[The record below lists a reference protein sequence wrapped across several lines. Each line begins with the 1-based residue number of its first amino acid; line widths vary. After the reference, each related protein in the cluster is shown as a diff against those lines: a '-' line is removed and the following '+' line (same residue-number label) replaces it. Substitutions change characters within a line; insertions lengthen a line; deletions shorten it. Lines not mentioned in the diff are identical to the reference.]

1 MDSHMS
7 TTLSRP
13 TQISS
18 GVWRYSWTGT
28 APYSVFDYRSYEF
41 TLRDSDDTEY
51 YATAEDGGVEP
62 QAIEVFDST
71 ESTASALG
79 VLYPARITLQWRGY
93 AYADYYDIQQE
104 TSTPGTYASI
114 QVYNEDGSGY
124 YKYTATKLSD
134 SVGTGSYRIVTVDK
148 SGALINTDFE
158 AVIIRHPDPPELTY
172 TYSAGTGL
180 LTIAAA

>member
-1 MDSHMS
+1 MS

-13 TQISS
+13 TQVSS

-28 APYSVFDYRSYEF
+28 APYSLFDYRSYEF
-41 TLRDSDDTEY
+41 ALQDSEDTEY
-51 YATAEDGGVEP
+51 YATSDDGVEP
-62 QAIEVFDST
+62 QAVEVFDST
-71 ESTASALG
+71 EDTGDALG

-93 AYADYYDIQQE
+93 AYADYYEIQEE
-104 TSTPGTYASI
+104 TAPSTYTTV

-124 YKYTATKLSD
+124 YKYTATKLTD
-134 SVGTGSYRIVTVDK
+134 DVGTGSYRIITVDK
-148 SGALINTDFE
+148 SGALVNTDFE

-172 TYSAGTGL
+172 TYNAGTGL